1 LSEET
6 EATENLEETVQEELD
21 IIEEKRKTTTEI
33 TPEDMEI
40 MTAVLEE
47 LDEAIEGKISPEELE
62 KFFKETVDARLRKR
76 EEEMLLRKRRRST
89 QKKKKQSK
97 KKKK

>member
-6 EATENLEETVQEELD
+6 EAIDNLEETAQEEFE
-21 IIEEKRKTTTEI
+21 IVEEKRKTIAEI

-47 LDEAIEGKISPEELE
+47 LDEAIEGKISAEQLE

-76 EEEMLLRKRRRST
+76 EEEMLLKKKRRST
-89 QKKKKQSK
+89 QKKKKSTK